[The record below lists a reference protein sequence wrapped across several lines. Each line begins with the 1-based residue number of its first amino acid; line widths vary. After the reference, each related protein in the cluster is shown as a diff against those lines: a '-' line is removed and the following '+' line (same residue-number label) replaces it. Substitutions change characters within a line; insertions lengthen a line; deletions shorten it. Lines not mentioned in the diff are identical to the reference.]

1 MSSLPKTPADHWCH
15 HSIIGQVVALMYA
28 LCSRFSLIKLLLR
41 ALYLSTLHGILHVAS
56 KVNKVYIRFTA
67 TCTELFAN
75 MFIVMYLWTWTV
87 CAYCIIFVN
96 AAGFCLSVCLDLGV
110 SQNGERGK
118 IEMINAGH
126 EGRTNKWCFLLI
138 CWSAALART
147 RKSLKNLFLEK
158 IIIPPRK
165 SIPFNVIKRVQ

>member
-1 MSSLPKTPADHWCH
+1 
-15 HSIIGQVVALMYA
+15 MYA

-41 ALYLSTLHGILHVAS
+41 ALYLSTLHGIFHVPS

-75 MFIVMYLWTWTV
+75 MIIVYALVHGGKERMYLWTWTV
-87 CAYCIIFVN
+87 CANCIIFVN

-126 EGRTNKWCFLLI
+126 EGRTNK
-138 CWSAALART
+138 
-147 RKSLKNLFLEK
+147 
-158 IIIPPRK
+158 
-165 SIPFNVIKRVQ
+165 

>member
-1 MSSLPKTPADHWCH
+1 
-15 HSIIGQVVALMYA
+15 MYA

-75 MFIVMYLWTWTV
+75 MFIVYALVHGGKERMYLWTWTV

-126 EGRTNKWCFLLI
+126 EGRTNK
-138 CWSAALART
+138 
-147 RKSLKNLFLEK
+147 
-158 IIIPPRK
+158 
-165 SIPFNVIKRVQ
+165 